1 MTTRLRHLTIAAVLC
16 AIVAPAAA
24 LATQTQADF
33 HGGLVVSSS
42 FTLGTYTKTKAKAK
56 ATLSQTTNN
65 ISVTTTGTYKLYTQV
80 KVACS
85 ATKTKIFD
93 GKAKSAQL
101 DAGHPFTV
109 LTAGVS
115 GSCGSGHVIYK
126 HHVSASVIVKGP
138 GETEATSARAYFAH
152 TAG

>member
-1 MTTRLRHLTIAAVLC
+1 MNTRLRPLIIAAVLC
-16 AIVAPAAA
+16 ALVAPAAA
-24 LATQTQADF
+24 LAAQAQADF

-42 FTLGTYTKTKAKAK
+42 FTLGTYAKTTAKAK
-56 ATLSQTTNN
+56 LSQTTNN
-65 ISVTTTGTYKLYTQV
+65 ISVTTTGTYTLYTQV

-85 ATKTKIFD
+85 ATKKKTFD

-115 GSCGSGHVIYK
+115 GSCGSGKAIYK

-138 GETEATSARAYFAH
+138 GETEAKSARAYFEH